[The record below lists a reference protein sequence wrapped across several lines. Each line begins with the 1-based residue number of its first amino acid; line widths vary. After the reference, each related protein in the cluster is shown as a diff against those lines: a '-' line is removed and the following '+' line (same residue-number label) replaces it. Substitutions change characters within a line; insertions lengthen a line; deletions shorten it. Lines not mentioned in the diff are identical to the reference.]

1 MEMMKEMTEAEVKRY
16 SVDLFGKDIQLET
29 GKFASQ
35 ADGAVAIIC
44 GGTDILMTAM
54 GSKQESDRDYFPLV
68 VDVEERM
75 YAAGKIP
82 GGFFRREGRPSEKSI
97 LNARLIDRP
106 LRPSFPEGMRIE
118 VQVIATILS
127 VDHEHLPDVLAIN
140 GASAALC
147 ISDIPF
153 NGPIGA
159 VRVGLLP
166 EGPVI
171 NPTVQELEKSVLDLV
186 VAGVLNPD
194 TNEVEVIMVEAG
206 ADQVSEDDM
215 VDALEFSK
223 QGILEMIRVQQQMV
237 ESVGKQKRDVKLREH
252 DFNAVQARFPEMKW
266 RVEQQV
272 KEIARNQLEKM
283 DRDAKMDM
291 MLQEFLLGAKDEDV
305 DEGFLEAI
313 KEFFNYVVGQAMR
326 KMVIQED
333 MRIDGRRSEEIRS
346 ISCEVGMVSRTHGS
360 GLFSRGLT
368 QVLTLVT
375 LGPISDMQKIDDLS
389 PDESKRYLHHYNFPP
404 FSVGEVRM
412 LRGPRRREIGHGAL
426 AEKALKNLIPD
437 EEQFPYTIRLVSE
450 VLSSNGSTS
459 MASVCASS
467 LALMDAGVPLK
478 DNKAVAGI
486 AMGLI
491 EEGNEVVVL
500 TDIQGVEDKFGDL
513 DFKVAG
519 TEEGVTAL
527 QMDMKIRG
535 ITVETMQRA
544 LGQAREARL
553 YILRKI
559 QEVIPEPRSELSPF
573 APRVITFEV
582 PVDKIRE
589 VIGPG
594 GKVIHRIVAEHDV
607 EVDIEDDG
615 RVFITAKDQ
624 QSGMAARKMVEGIIR
639 EPRPGEQYDGTV
651 TRIMNFG
658 AFVEFLPGKEGLI
671 HISKLSDRHVN
682 KVEDVLDVG
691 DSVKIEILEIDK
703 LGRVNLRAIGL
714 KVPEGQPASG
724 QGRDGRRNESRRDP
738 RQQPRYQ
745 SGEQGGPKDRDK
757 GGDDKN
763 RPKQDRDRKNW

>member
-237 ESVGKQKRDVKLREH
+237 ESVGKQKRDVKLREY

-478 DNKAVAGI
+478 NNKAVAGI

>member
-1 MEMMKEMTEAEVKRY
+1 MMKEMTEAEVKRY

-237 ESVGKQKRDVKLREH
+237 ESVGKQKRDVKLREY

-478 DNKAVAGI
+478 NNKAVAGI

>member
-1 MEMMKEMTEAEVKRY
+1 MEMKQEMIEGEIKRF
-16 SVDLFGKDIQLET
+16 SVDLFGKRVEFEA
-29 GKFASQ
+29 GKLASQ
-35 ADGAVAIIC
+35 ADGSVTISC
-44 GGTDILMTAM
+44 GGTDILVTAM
-54 GSKQESDRDYFPLV
+54 ASKEEVDRDYFPLV

-97 LNARLIDRP
+97 LTARLIDRP

-127 VDHEHLPDVLAIN
+127 VDHENLPDVLAIN

-159 VRVGLLP
+159 VRVGMLP
-166 EGPVI
+166 EGMVI
-171 NPTVQELEKSVLDLV
+171 NPTIQELDKSPVDLV
-186 VAGVLNPD
+186 VAGVLNPE

-206 ADQVSEDDM
+206 ADQVPEEDL

-223 QGILEMIRVQQQMV
+223 QGIREMIRI
-237 ESVGKQKRDVKLREH
+237 QKEMMQSIGRRKREVKLKEY
-252 DFNAVQARFPEMKW
+252 DFNAVQTRFPEMKW

-272 KEIARNQLEKM
+272 KEIARNQLDKTARDEKLE
-283 DRDAKMDM
+283 M
-291 MLQEFLLGAKDEDV
+291 MLEEFLQEVQEEDADE
-305 DEGFLEAI
+305 ELQEAI
-313 KEFFNYVVGQAMR
+313 KAFFNYVAGQAMR
-326 KMVIQED
+326 KMVVKED
-333 MRIDGRRSEEIRS
+333 LRIDGRRSEEIRP
-346 ISCEVGMVSRTHGS
+346 ISCEVGLVSRTHGS
-360 GLFSRGLT
+360 GLFARGLT
-368 QVLTLVT
+368 QVLTLLT
-375 LGPISDMQKIDDLS
+375 LGPISDMQTIDDLS

-491 EEGNEVVVL
+491 KEENDVAVL
-500 TDIQGVEDKFGDL
+500 TDIQGIEDKYGDM

-519 TEEGVTAL
+519 TEGGVTAL
-527 QMDMKIRG
+527 QMDMKVQG
-535 ITVETMQRA
+535 ITVETLQRA

-553 YILRKI
+553 YILRKMR
-559 QEVIPEPRSELSPF
+559 EVIPEPRKELSPF
-573 APRVITFEV
+573 APRVISFEV

-589 VIGPG
+589 IIGPG
-594 GKVIHRIVAEHDV
+594 GKVIHRIMAEHDV
-607 EVDIEDDG
+607 EIDIEDDG
-615 RVFITAKDQ
+615 RVFITAKDRE
-624 QSGMAARKMVEGIIR
+624 SGLAAKKMVDQILR
-639 EPRPGEQYDGTV
+639 EARPGEQFEGTV

-658 AFVEFLPGKEGLI
+658 AFVEFLPGKEGMI
-671 HISKLSDRHVN
+671 HISKLCDRHVD
-682 KVEDVLDVG
+682 KVEDVLNVG
-691 DSVKIEILEIDK
+691 DMVNVEVMEIDK

-714 KVPEGQPASG
+714 EAPGGQVGSG
-724 QGRDGRRNESRRDP
+724 QRQDGRSHESRRNP
-738 RQQPRYQ
+738 RRQPRHQ
-745 SGEQGGPKDRDK
+745 SGKQGGPRGQDK
-757 GGDDKN
+757 GGGG
-763 RPKQDRDRKNW
+763 QDRQNKDRKNW

>member
-1 MEMMKEMTEAEVKRY
+1 M
-16 SVDLFGKDIQLET
+16 ET
-29 GKFASQ
+29 GKLASQ
-35 ADGAVAIIC
+35 ADGAVTIIC
-44 GGTDILMTAM
+44 GGTDILVTAM
-54 GSKQESDRDYFPLV
+54 GSKRESDRDYFPLV

-159 VRVGLLP
+159 VRVGILP
-166 EGPVI
+166 EGPVM
-171 NPTVQELEKSVLDLV
+171 NPTVQELEKSAIDLV

-206 ADQVSEDDM
+206 ADQVSEDDL

-223 QGILEMIRVQQQMV
+223 QGIREMVKTQQQMV
-237 ESVGKQKRDVKLREH
+237 QSLGKQKRDVKLLEY

-291 MLQEFLLGAKDEDV
+291 MLQEFLLGAQDEDV

-313 KEFFNYVVGQAMR
+313 KGFFNYVVGQAMR

-333 MRIDGRRSEEIRS
+333 MRIDGRRAEEIRP
-346 ISCEVGMVSRTHGS
+346 ISCEVGLVSRTHGS
-360 GLFSRGLT
+360 GLFARGLT

-426 AEKALKNLIPD
+426 AEKALKSLIPD
-437 EEQFPYTIRLVSE
+437 EGQFPYTIRLVSE

-459 MASVCASS
+459 MASVSASS

-491 EEGNEVVVL
+491 KEENEVVVL
-500 TDIQGVEDKFGDL
+500 TDIQGVEDNFGDL

-519 TEEGVTAL
+519 TEDGVTAL
-527 QMDMKIRG
+527 QMDMKIHG

-544 LGQAREARL
+544 LNQAREARL

-559 QEVIPEPRSELSPF
+559 REVIPEPRSELSPF
-573 APRVITFEV
+573 APRVITLEV

-624 QSGMAARKMVEGIIR
+624 QSGMAAKKMVEGIIK

-671 HISKLSDRHVN
+671 HISKLTDRHVN

-714 KVPEGQPASG
+714 EVPEGQPASG
-724 QGRDGRRNESRRDP
+724 REQDGRRHESRENP

-745 SGEQGGPKDRDK
+745 SGQQGGPKERDK
-757 GGDDKN
+757 GGDDQN

>member
-16 SVDLFGKDIQLET
+16 SVDLFGKNVELET

-35 ADGAVAIIC
+35 ADGAVTIVC
-44 GGTDILMTAM
+44 GGTDILVTAM
-54 GSKQESDRDYFPLV
+54 GSKQEVDRDYFPLV

-106 LRPSFPEGMRIE
+106 IRPSFPDGMRIE

-147 ISDIPF
+147 LSDIPF

-159 VRVGLLP
+159 VRVGILP

-171 NPTVQELEKSVLDLV
+171 NPTVQELEKSSINLV

-194 TNEVEVIMVEAG
+194 TNEVDVIMVEAG
-206 ADQVSEDDM
+206 ADQVTEDDL
-215 VDALEFSK
+215 VDALEFSR
-223 QGILEMIRVQQQMV
+223 QGIREMIRIQQQMV
-237 ESVGKQKRDVKLREH
+237 QSSGRQKREVKLKAY

-272 KEIARNQLEKM
+272 KEIARNQLEKT

-291 MLQEFLLGAKDEDV
+291 MLQELLLGAQDEDV
-305 DEGFLEAI
+305 DEDFLEAI
-313 KEFFNYVVGQAMR
+313 KEFFDHVVGQAMR
-326 KMVIQED
+326 KMVVQED
-333 MRIDGRRSEEIRS
+333 MRIDGRRAEEIRP
-346 ISCEVGMVSRTHGS
+346 ISCEVGLVSRTHGS
-360 GLFSRGLT
+360 GLFARGLT
-368 QVLTLVT
+368 QVLTLLT
-375 LGPISDMQKIDDLS
+375 LGPISDMQTIDDLS

-437 EEQFPYTIRLVSE
+437 EERFPYTIRLVSE

-478 DNKAVAGI
+478 NNKAVAGI

-491 EEGNEVVVL
+491 KEDNEVVVL
-500 TDIQGVEDKFGDL
+500 TDIQGVEDKFGDM

-519 TEEGVTAL
+519 TEDGVTAL
-527 QMDMKIRG
+527 QMDMKIHG

-544 LGQAREARL
+544 LNQAREARL

-559 QEVIPEPRSELSPF
+559 QEVMPEPRTELSPY
-573 APRVITFEV
+573 APRVITLEI

-607 EVDIEDDG
+607 EMDIEDDG

-639 EPRPGEQYDGTV
+639 EPRPGEQHEGTV

-682 KVEDVLDVG
+682 KVEDVLNVG
-691 DSVKIEILEIDK
+691 DSVKVEILEIDK
-703 LGRVNLRAIGL
+703 LGRVNLRALGL
-714 KVPEGQPASG
+714 KVPESQPSSA
-724 QGRDGRRNESRRDP
+724 QEREGRRHNSKRDS

-745 SGEQGGPKDRDK
+745 SEQQERPRDRKD
-757 GGDDKN
+757 GGDDRN
-763 RPKQDRDRKNW
+763 RPKQNRDKKNW